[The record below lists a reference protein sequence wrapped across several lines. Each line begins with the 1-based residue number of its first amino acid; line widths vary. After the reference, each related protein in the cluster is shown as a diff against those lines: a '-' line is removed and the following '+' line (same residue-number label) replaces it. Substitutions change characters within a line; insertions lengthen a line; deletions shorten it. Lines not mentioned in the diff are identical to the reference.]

1 MRAWK
6 LERMCDN
13 CPFADEGAGLQL
25 RLSLHAVRWKEI
37 TDGLLQGQHFLC
49 HKTTLMDD
57 DANAERDARKEGRY
71 YPHGKICAGAR
82 AWQAARGIV
91 SDAEQIMTRMETLQS
106 TKRRQTQ

>member
-1 MRAWK
+1 MKAWK

-13 CPFADEGAGLQL
+13 CPFSEEGAGLQL
-25 RLSLHAVRWKEI
+25 RLSLDSRRWQDIIDSLKR
-37 TDGLLQGQHFLC
+37 GQHFLC
-49 HKTTLMDD
+49 HKTTIMDD
-57 DANAERDARKEGRY
+57 DANAERDDRKEARY

-91 SDAEQIMTRMETLQS
+91 SDAEQIMTRMEAMQS